1 MGHTHTGLEAGMKL
15 LANLKTASKG
25 IAIGKA
31 FIAQRQELNADTYTI
46 TPEQVN
52 QEIDKFE
59 KAVKEA
65 ARQLELLA
73 ANSDIL
79 KSHLELVKDITLYEG
94 VVNKI
99 RINHQNVQQALDNT
113 VTEFSSIFSSMED
126 EYLKE
131 RSDDII
137 DIRTRLMRLLK
148 GTRNTSFDSM
158 KEDVIIIAENL
169 VLSDTSYLNLSHI
182 LGFATEF
189 GGITSHVSIIARSL
203 ELPALVGVKDLL
215 KNIHNGDYLILD
227 ASSGKLIINPDENTI
242 HEYRVLQETYE
253 INRLK
258 LTKLGCLP
266 ATTLDGRTIKICANV
281 GSLEDIK
288 KAAAFHID
296 SIGLFR
302 TEFLYMNNTHFPTE
316 EEQFTIYKEAALLCK
331 NDLIIRTL
339 DIGGDKSLP
348 YFTFPPEEN
357 PFLGWR
363 AIRISLEMTDIF
375 KTQLRAILRASA
387 FGKVKIM
394 YPMII
399 SLEELQKANEIL
411 EECKAELLRENIA
424 FDKAIPA
431 GIMIETPAAV
441 MCAGHLAKY
450 ADFFS
455 IGTNDL
461 TQYTLAIDR
470 TNQRISPL
478 FDPFHPAVLQSI
490 KRIIDAAHENG
501 IMVGMCG
508 EFAGEEKAAA
518 LLLGFGLDEFSMS
531 PGEGSNIKNILR
543 SLSYEKSKELAE
555 HILTLAT
562 VDEVKGCLS
571 SYS

>member
-1 MGHTHTGLEAGMKL
+1 MRL
-15 LANLKTASKG
+15 LSNLKTASKG

-31 FIAQRQELNADTYTI
+31 FVVERQELNADLYRI
-46 TPEQVN
+46 TPGQIN
-52 QEIDKFE
+52 QEIDKFK

-65 ARQLELLA
+65 TNQIEFLA
-73 ANSDIL
+73 SNSDL
-79 KSHLELVKDITLYEG
+79 FKAHLELVKDITLCEG
-94 VVNKI
+94 VINKI
-99 RINHQNVQQALDNT
+99 TVNHLNAQQALDKT
-113 VTEFSSIFSSMED
+113 IAELCSIFNNMED
-126 EYLKE
+126 EYLRE

-137 DIRTRLMRLLK
+137 DIRTRLMRILK
-148 GTRNTSFDSM
+148 GTGNTGFDRI
-158 KEDVIIIAENL
+158 KEDVIIITENL
-169 VLSDTSYLNLSHI
+169 VLSDTSYLDLTHI
-182 LGFATEF
+182 LGFATEY
-189 GGITSHVSIIARSL
+189 GGITSHVSIIARTL
-203 ELPALVGVKDLL
+203 ELPALVGVKDLM
-215 KNIHNGDYLILD
+215 KSIHSGDYLILD
-227 ASSGKLIINPDENTI
+227 ASAGKLIVNPDEDTI
-242 HEYRVLQETYE
+242 KEYRLLQGTYE
-253 INRLK
+253 EKKQN
-258 LTKLGCLP
+258 LTKLSYLP
-266 ATTLDGRTIKICANV
+266 ATTMDGKAVKICANV
-281 GSLEDIK
+281 GSLEDVK

-316 EEQFTIYKEAALLCK
+316 EEQFTVYKEAALLCK
-331 NDLIIRTL
+331 GDLIIRTL

-348 YFTFPPEEN
+348 YFTIPPEEN

-411 EECKAELLRENIA
+411 EECKAQLLLENIP
-424 FDKAIPA
+424 FDCTIPT

-441 MCAGHLAKY
+441 MCAGHLAKH

-470 TNQRISPL
+470 GNQRISSL
-478 FDPFHPAVLQSI
+478 FDSFHPAVLQSI
-490 KRIIDAAHENG
+490 KRIIEAAHTNG
-501 IMVGMCG
+501 ITAGMCG
-508 EFAGEEKAAA
+508 ELAGDEKAAA

-531 PGEGSNIKNILR
+531 PGEGANIKNILR
-543 SLSYEKSKELAE
+543 SLSYEKSKELAD
-555 HILTLAT
+555 HILTLPT
-562 VDEVKGCLS
+562 VDQVREYLFS
-571 SYS
+571 HS